1 MQVVGLTAQ
10 EARKQLAA
18 EFGLPATDD
27 GVSHELLAGVVRS
40 QLARMFPCAPS
51 ALLTAVRRAMA
62 SLDQDRDALMRRA
75 EDVLEDLQTSGDIV
89 ELAQITVHRE
99 QAVNH
104 WLFPAPPSFVLRGA
118 RAYIF
123 GIAPDDAA
131 FLPAEH
137 WRSLQNFGAARFLDL
152 DAPSALTPQSLIA
165 LGLRQLDDQEWLG
178 PDRQETAEQHL
189 TLLRDR
195 LASHGMNGHL
205 PGLQVLQHQ
214 TAARASY
221 RRRWISDSTTSGLHV
236 IRVEQPH
243 GAPLWYV
250 AELNSGRCTRSLLLP
265 FHLDQERACDQAWR
279 AQLAL
284 DAEQGHPATYT
295 VRLIE
300 GKAILSVDFP
310 IPLTARRRL
319 LFLGGPEARGNHP
332 YEFTIP
338 ASEVSI
344 ERRYL
349 EERLWLTETTN

>member
-1 MQVVGLTAQ
+1 MQVIGLTAQ

-18 EFGLPATDD
+18 EFGLSVADD
-27 GVSHELLAGVVRS
+27 GVSHELLAGVMRS

-62 SLDQDRDALMRRA
+62 GLDQDRDALMRRA

-89 ELAQITVHRE
+89 ELAQITVHTA
-99 QAVNH
+99 QAIGH
-104 WLFPAPPSFVLRGA
+104 CLFPAPPSFVLRGT

-137 WRSLQNFGAARFLDL
+137 WRALQTFGAARFLDL
-152 DAPSALTPQSLIA
+152 DAPTALTPQSLVA

-178 PDRQETAEQHL
+178 PDRQETAAQHL

-195 LASHGMNGHL
+195 LVSHGTMGHL

-214 TAARASY
+214 TPARASY
-221 RRRWISDSTTSGLHV
+221 RRRWISDSTASGLHV

-265 FHLDQERACDQAWR
+265 FYLDRERACDQAWR

-284 DAEQGHPATYT
+284 DAEQGYPATYT
-295 VRLIE
+295 VRRRE
-300 GKAILSVDFP
+300 AEAVLSVDFP
-310 IPLTARRRL
+310 IPLNARRRL
-319 LFLGGPEARGNHP
+319 LFLGGPVARGNHP

-338 ASEVSI
+338 ASEEST

-349 EERLWLTETTN
+349 EERLWLIEAKN